1 MRVHFLLSGFA
12 IIVLIVCSNNACNAA
27 EDIDQLLSGTETSQS
42 TSTEQAVAGNPIKLT
57 ITKEAPSGDLQVAQG
72 DLSLSQAVD
81 LGVKN
86 NFSLRQ
92 NEQSWIGSKFDARAV
107 LGRFGPSVSFSTF
120 FASSSIDQ
128 MLFYQ
133 SGEISPSPMQPVRKG
148 TGLFPMFSATQPL
161 FTSGRLMGNYKAA
174 RARERQTLAE
184 LRANRIATA
193 LRVKQAYWN
202 AAWGEA
208 TLRVASDYVKFR
220 QWSSSNMKE
229 RVTEGKAPPADYLR
243 EKAELS
249 RAQIAL
255 NDAYRDYNTA
265 LLNLKYEMAVNVSS
279 LIGVKD
285 RLEYVETSGTL
296 NDYLLQ
302 AGKNR
307 PELAQAA
314 SKVAEMK
321 AKRLVAMS
329 KYGPQVNLYGLTS
342 NATGSAPGI
351 ENSVSGRWGGMV
363 SVIGGI
369 TLFDSGTRLNEL
381 RSVRAAVRQAEI
393 GQQET
398 GLKVARDVSQAW
410 IDLDLARRNV
420 EIARAQVVSAE
431 EDYRLFHARYLV
443 GKAIALEEFDAAVRM
458 FQARRALL
466 EAIYKY
472 RLGQAQIVWASGGM

>member
-1 MRVHFLLSGFA
+1 
-12 IIVLIVCSNNACNAA
+12 
-27 EDIDQLLSGTETSQS
+27 
-42 TSTEQAVAGNPIKLT
+42 
-57 ITKEAPSGDLQVAQG
+57 
-72 DLSLSQAVD
+72 
-81 LGVKN
+81 
-86 NFSLRQ
+86 
-92 NEQSWIGSKFDARAV
+92 
-107 LGRFGPSVSFSTF
+107 
-120 FASSSIDQ
+120 
-128 MLFYQ
+128 
-133 SGEISPSPMQPVRKG
+133 
-148 TGLFPMFSATQPL
+148 
-161 FTSGRLMGNYKAA
+161 
-174 RARERQTLAE
+174 
-184 LRANRIATA
+184 
-193 LRVKQAYWN
+193 
-202 AAWGEA
+202 
-208 TLRVASDYVKFR
+208 
-220 QWSSSNMKE
+220 MKE

-279 LIGVKD
+279 LIGLKD

-458 FQARRALL
+458 FQARLALL
-466 EAIYKY
+466 ESIYKY
-472 RLGQAQIVWASGGM
+472 RLGQAQIDWASGGM

>member
-1 MRVHFLLSGFA
+1 MIIRFLFTGFA
-12 IIVLIVCSNNACNAA
+12 TILVLLCSSSSGNAQEN
-27 EDIDQLLSGTETSQS
+27 IDQLLSGTETSQS
-42 TSTEQAVAGNPIKLT
+42 TSTEEAVSGNPIKLT
-57 ITKEAPSGDLQVAQG
+57 ITKEAPSGELQVAQG

-81 LGVKN
+81 AGVKN

-92 NEQSWIGSKFDARAV
+92 NEQSWIGSKFDARAA
-107 LGRFGPSVSFSTF
+107 LGKFGPSISFSTF

-133 SGEISPSPMQPVRKG
+133 TNEISPVPMQPIKKG
-148 TGLFPMFSATQPL
+148 TGLFPMFAATQPL
-161 FTSGRLMGNYKAA
+161 FTGGRLMGGYRAA
-174 RARERQTLAE
+174 RARERQSLAE
-184 LRANRIATA
+184 YRASRIATA
-193 LRVKQAYWN
+193 LRIKQAYWN

-208 TLRVASDYVKFR
+208 KLRVASDYVKFR
-220 QWSSSNMKE
+220 QWSSSNMKA

-243 EKAELS
+243 EQAELS
-249 RAQIAL
+249 RAQIAM

-279 LIGVKD
+279 LIGLKD
-285 RLEYVETSGTL
+285 KLGYVDTPGTL
-296 NDYLLQ
+296 NEYLLQ
-302 AGKNR
+302 AGRNR

-321 AKRLVAMS
+321 AKRLVAVS
-329 KYGPQVNLYGLTS
+329 KYAPQINLYGLTS

-351 ENSVSGRWGGMV
+351 ENTVSGRWGGMV
-363 SVIGGI
+363 SVIGGV

-381 RSVRAAVRQAEI
+381 RSARAAVRQAEI

-420 EIARAQVVSAE
+420 EVAKAQVVSAE

-458 FQARRALL
+458 FQARLSLL
-466 EAIYKY
+466 ETIYKY
-472 RLGQAQIVWASGGM
+472 RLGQAQIVWASGAM